1 MNDTPNPAMLKLAAA
16 AVGGYVL
23 GRFKKG
29 RAAISFA
36 MWMAGAKDPKAMLRD
51 GLLSAAQTPEA
62 QQLFMQLRGPAL
74 EAGRRVAAATFE
86 NQIGALT
93 SALEQRTKALTAGTE
108 EDEDDESAEGR
119 GEVTDLA
126 TRKKRR
132 KKVRARDEERPA
144 DDEDEPVDADEAE
157 AADTEDYD
165 EEPEEDEAEAED
177 YEDEAEEDEPEEE
190 PADEADADTEE
201 DEEEDEPEA
210 APERR
215 RPRKAA
221 ASARKAAPPARR
233 KAAPAR
239 ESSQSARKAKATQP
253 SDDEPPKTRSAKR
266 SAPAGR
272 APRRNRTE
280 GARA

>member
-1 MNDTPNPAMLKLAAA
+1 MLKLGAAA
-16 AVGGYVL
+16 IGGYVL

-62 QQLFMQLRGPAL
+62 QQLLSQLRGPAL
-74 EAGRRVAAATFE
+74 EAGRRVASATFE

-93 SALEQRTKALTAGTE
+93 AALEQRTKALTSGDDGEAG
-108 EDEDDESAEGR
+108 DPDARRRKG
-119 GEVTDLA
+119 
-126 TRKKRR
+126 RKKD
-132 KKVRARDEERPA
+132 RARAEERPS
-144 DDEDEPVDADEAE
+144 DDEDQFDEYE
-157 AADTEDYD
+157 
-165 EEPEEDEAEAED
+165 EEPEEDEETDSDE
-177 YEDEAEEDEPEEE
+177 YEEEPEEDE
-190 PADEADADTEE
+190 TEDDE
-201 DEEEDEPEA
+201 DEEEAAQAAEP

-215 RPRKAA
+215 RRAQP
-221 ASARKAAPPARR
+221 ARK
-233 KAAPAR
+233 KAAPAAKK
-239 ESSQSARKAKATQP
+239 SSQPAKQATPP
-253 SDDEPPKTRSAKR
+253 SDAEPPNRRAKR